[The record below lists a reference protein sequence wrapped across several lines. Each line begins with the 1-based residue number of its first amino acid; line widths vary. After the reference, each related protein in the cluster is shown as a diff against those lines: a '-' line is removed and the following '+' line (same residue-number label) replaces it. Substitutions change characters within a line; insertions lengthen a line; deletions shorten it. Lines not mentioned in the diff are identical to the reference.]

1 VIDKL
6 FVAGWLNLRYN
17 EYVRNAPRASRGF
30 PRASR
35 PRQHTLL
42 VDDENGL
49 GGLLVDG
56 FLSEAHGA
64 VLLQ

>member
-1 VIDKL
+1 MIDKS
-6 FVAGWLNLRYN
+6 FVAGWLNLLYD
-17 EYVRNAPRASRGF
+17 EYVRNAPSDSRGF
-30 PRASR
+30 PRASC

-42 VDDENGL
+42 VDDEDGL
-49 GGLLVDG
+49 VGLLVDG